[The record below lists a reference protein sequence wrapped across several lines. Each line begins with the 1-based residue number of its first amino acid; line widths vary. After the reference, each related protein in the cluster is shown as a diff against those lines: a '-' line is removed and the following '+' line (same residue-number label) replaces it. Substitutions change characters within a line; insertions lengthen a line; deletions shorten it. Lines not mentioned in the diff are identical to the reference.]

1 MCALCNIIKDIMYG
15 CDTIIR
21 DFGTPTFNFTNAA
34 ITEAILD
41 TVYNNVS
48 TIAPDSV
55 FPVGTTTI
63 TWTAVDTC
71 GHVVTAEQNVVIGY
85 LPCPTAIDGNSNE
98 YPTVRVGCYCW
109 MAENLRATVYSD
121 GSAREIPNVMH
132 YTAPTRAI
140 DPNGNLYDWNATM
153 DVPNNSIADIE
164 AAYAAGES
172 LQGICPQGWHV
183 PTEAELA
190 NLMSSASTEELMAM
204 NIWIPDNGTNAS
216 GFNMLPSGFYNP
228 ELDRYERKFVS
239 AYFWIFTPPT
249 AIYHA
254 CEFGAACS
262 TMELIPGNLN
272 AGYSVR
278 CVIDE

>member
-1 MCALCNIIKDIMYG
+1 MYG

-98 YPTVRVGCYCW
+98 YSTVRVGCYCW

-132 YTAPTRAI
+132 HTAPTRAI

-153 DVPNNSIADIE
+153 DVPNNSIADID